1 MIFLKIDGIV
11 VTIFHLF
18 LAAPQM
24 VQDKKRFMSFCFNQC
39 KNCTQFKNIH
49 SIIMNEVQIFDD
61 DRCSFFKTIVCHR
74 NYNFLFGLRRPMNQP
89 AMNRMDRKKEEMR
102 NRIIDSAIKLFDRFG
117 IDEVTMD
124 QIAEQADVA
133 KGTLYNYFSSKDTVI
148 AAYIQRSFNDHD
160 RERIE
165 AFRRLPNTE
174 ERLSFILMLLIQ
186 GIERQKE
193 LFEKYMLFRMRLTLS
208 FSPISSEMESGL
220 SSLIEEIIR
229 LGRDEGDI
237 RTDLPADMIV
247 GFVEY
252 ILIAAIKPYYLQPE
266 TFDPKAIVD
275 ACISLFINGS
285 KPKKSEKI

>member
-1 MIFLKIDGIV
+1 
-11 VTIFHLF
+11 
-18 LAAPQM
+18 
-24 VQDKKRFMSFCFNQC
+24 
-39 KNCTQFKNIH
+39 
-49 SIIMNEVQIFDD
+49 
-61 DRCSFFKTIVCHR
+61 
-74 NYNFLFGLRRPMNQP
+74 MNQP

>member
-1 MIFLKIDGIV
+1 
-11 VTIFHLF
+11 
-18 LAAPQM
+18 
-24 VQDKKRFMSFCFNQC
+24 
-39 KNCTQFKNIH
+39 
-49 SIIMNEVQIFDD
+49 
-61 DRCSFFKTIVCHR
+61 
-74 NYNFLFGLRRPMNQP
+74 
-89 AMNRMDRKKEEMR
+89 MDRKKEEMR